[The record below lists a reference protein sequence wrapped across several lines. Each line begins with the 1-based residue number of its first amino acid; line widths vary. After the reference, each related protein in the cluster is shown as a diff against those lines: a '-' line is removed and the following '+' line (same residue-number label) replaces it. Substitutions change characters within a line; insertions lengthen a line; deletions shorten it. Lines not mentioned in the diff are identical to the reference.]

1 MILPPMGTE
10 GRAAMVALE
19 GEIDL
24 ASVAVAERRIAD
36 AERDD
41 PAELVIDVR
50 NVTFMDSSG
59 LRVLLAAH
67 QRAQESGRGFAL
79 LRGSESV
86 DRLLKV
92 TGLAGRLRLL
102 DEPPV
107 GSSDSAGST
116 G

>member
-1 MILPPMGTE
+1 MGAE
-10 GRAAMVALE
+10 GRVAMVALE

-24 ASVAVAERRIAD
+24 SSVTEAERRIAA

-50 NVTFMDSSG
+50 EVTFIDSSG

-67 QRAQESGRGFAL
+67 QRAEESGRGFAL
-79 LRGSESV
+79 IRGSESV

-102 DEPPV
+102 DEPPA
-107 GSSDSAGST
+107 GSSESAGPT
-116 G
+116 A